1 MEKGHL
7 PEGMTLDDDTFYHL
21 RDIIYRESGIFIQE
35 QKKYLLE
42 TRLVK
47 RLKTLKLDSFQEYLR
62 HLKNGNFNAQEYRH
76 LLDAITINETSF
88 FRNAPQLQAFE
99 SVVFPELVNLARER
113 RQRQIRILSAGCSSG
128 EEPYTLAMILHRR
141 FLSIL
146 QEFQLEIVGFD
157 ISQEV
162 LQNALRG
169 EYSQFSIR
177 NVPEEYFSNYFVRNG
192 NRFLLKEEIKN
203 KVKFYRANLMDG
215 VQLKRMGIFD
225 LIFCRN
231 VLIYFD
237 KESKKKAIQ
246 NLYHI
251 LHPKGYL
258 FIGHS
263 ESLHGVSHAFKLV
276 LFNKAIAYKKE

>member
-1 MEKGHL
+1 METGNL
-7 PEGMTLDDDTFYHL
+7 PEGLTLDEDTFLQL
-21 RDIIYRESGIFIQE
+21 RDIIYQESGIFIQE

-47 RLKTLKLDSFQEYLR
+47 RLKALKLNSFKEYMT
-62 HLKNGNFNAQEYRH
+62 HLKNGNLNSPEYRY

-88 FRNAPQLQAFE
+88 FRNNPQLQAFE
-99 SVVFPELVNLARER
+99 KVVFPELVNLARENGR
-113 RQRQIRILSAGCSSG
+113 RQIRILSAGCSSG
-128 EEPYTLAMILHRR
+128 EEPYTLTMILHRR
-141 FLSIL
+141 FPTVW

-162 LQNALRG
+162 LQNALKG

-177 NVPEEYFSNYFVRNG
+177 NVPEEYFKMYFTRNG
-192 NRFLLKEEIKN
+192 NRFVLKDEIKN
-203 KVKFYRANLMDG
+203 MVKFYRANLMDG
-215 VQLKRMGIFD
+215 MQLKRMGVFD

-231 VLIYFD
+231 VLIYFN

-246 NLYHI
+246 NLYNI

-276 LFNKAIAYKKE
+276 LFNKAIAYKRE

>member
-203 KVKFYRANLMDG
+203 RVKFYRANLMDG